1 MPGTDRSYDHL
12 DAGKTVK
19 TVDVLSRRIAE
30 RFPGSG
36 LHAVS
41 RHLSGLAAVAGDRA
55 ASIARPIWW
64 LRVLATVFV
73 GAVLM
78 VSVVAVVQWQPTGEP
93 LTWTELIQV
102 LEAGI
107 NDVVL
112 IGLGVFFLF
121 TIGIRIRRRRA
132 LRALHEL
139 RAVAHIIDM
148 HQLTKDPERLR
159 KAYTP
164 TVASPPPNMDRFLL
178 GRYLDYCSEL
188 LSLCGK
194 VAAIYAQAFDDGVV
208 IAAASDI
215 ETLCTGLSRKI
226 WQKINVLETLPPDP
240 PRG

>member
-64 LRVLATVFV
+64 LRVLATGFV
-73 GAVLM
+73 GAILM
-78 VSVVAVVQWQPTGEP
+78 VSVVAVVQWQPTGER

-112 IGLGVFFLF
+112 LGLGVFFLF

-148 HQLTKDPERLR
+148 HQLTKDPERRAFMAR
-159 KAYTP
+159 KRSSSSSSSLEPRSTSSRA
-164 TVASPPPNMDRFLL
+164 AEQ
-178 GRYLDYCSEL
+178 GRGRDWQARAGS
-188 LSLCGK
+188 SRRDP
-194 VAAIYAQAFDDGVV
+194 AA
-208 IAAASDI
+208 
-215 ETLCTGLSRKI
+215 K
-226 WQKINVLETLPPDP
+226 
-240 PRG
+240 